1 MGAPVAVQDE
11 TQEDPRVAQQMLDR
25 LVDLGYIEQD
35 ESVEGALLDRARNL
49 GQVHAATGR
58 PAKAIEQYEE
68 FLSKKP
74 DDKGCKMAIAS
85 CRLEM
90 GQLGK
95 CESAVI
101 DVLSDKAD
109 APQANL

>member
-1 MGAPVAVQDE
+1 M
-11 TQEDPRVAQQMLDR
+11 
-25 LVDLGYIEQD
+25 
-35 ESVEGALLDRARNL
+35 LDRARNL
-49 GQVHAATGR
+49 GQVYAATGR

-95 CESAVI
+95 SESAVI

>member
-1 MGAPVAVQDE
+1 
-11 TQEDPRVAQQMLDR
+11 MLDQ

-35 ESVEGALLDRARNL
+35 ESVEVAVLDRVRNL
-49 GQVHAATGR
+49 GQVYAVTGR
-58 PAKAIEQYEE
+58 PAKAIEQYEK

-74 DDKGCKMAIAS
+74 HDKGCKMAIAS

-90 GQLGK
+90 GQFGE

-101 DVLSDKAD
+101 DVLSEKAD